1 MSEEKNEPITRI
13 YTIPLDTAMI
23 TPRHRRA
30 KRAVADIKK
39 FAIKHMKSEEIKIE
53 TDLNERIWNRGI
65 RHPPR
70 RITVKMDR
78 DEDGVITISLPSET
92 EIETTKA
99 ETEKKKTETKAKT
112 EKKPKSKAK
121 AKEEA
126 KVEAEPEAKTEEAKA
141 EEEAAPVEK
150 AAEEE
155 KKTK

>member
-13 YTIPLDTAMI
+13 YTIPLYTAMKV
-23 TPRHRRA
+23 PRHRRA

-39 FAIKHMKSEEIKIE
+39 FATKHMKSEEIKIE
-53 TDLNERIWNRGI
+53 TDLNEQIWNRGI

-78 DEDGVITISLPSET
+78 DEDGLITISLPSET
-92 EIETTKA
+92 ETETTKA

-121 AKEEA
+121 AEKEA

-141 EEEAAPVEK
+141 EEETATVEK

-155 KKTK
+155 KKTE